1 MKLPS
6 RSTAMIADGG
16 ELAFADS
23 GELLQRGMA
32 DSRRLRLPLLDSTL
46 QEILDVEAE
55 L

>member
-1 MKLPS
+1 
-6 RSTAMIADGG
+6 MIADEG

-32 DSRRLRLPLLDSTL
+32 DSRRLRLPLPDSTL
-46 QEILDVEAE
+46 QEILGVEAE